1 LSSVDILAFGLSR
14 LSHNLWHP
22 ETMRWMGALL
32 WLPLALAAQ
41 TRPHDSCGISGQVS
55 NAATGEPV
63 RRALVSLRR
72 LDMPPGTTTIQVT
85 HTAATD
91 AAGQFAMEGI
101 APGKYR
107 LVAERNGFL
116 ATQYGSRGPGKA
128 GTLITLEA
136 GQKSTGLALR
146 LTPHGVI
153 TGRVLDEE
161 GDPVPGASVQVSRQV
176 YAQGRRQMSRT
187 SDASTN
193 DLGEYRVFGL
203 VPGRYFV
210 SAGARPNAMLQQ
222 AEEEYV
228 TTWFPRTADAAAAAP
243 VDVAPGAQLRNIDIL
258 LAKLHT
264 VAVRGRVVGEAGAPA
279 GGQGAQRTNFSVV
292 LSARNA
298 IGAGGNPSRATAVTP
313 EGSFDFHSVTPGS
326 YFLSAQVNAQGKN
339 FAARMAI
346 EVGGANIEGI
356 TLPLLGG
363 VPVSGR
369 VRVEGETTQSI
380 ASVQVLLR
388 PAETGGLVFGP
399 IPIRQVKPDGSF
411 QLDDVGADRYT
422 VTINGL
428 PESFYVKSVRSA
440 DLDVLA
446 GGLEI
451 AGGAPAPLDV
461 VLSPNAGQVAGTVL
475 DPKTQKGAAAVMV
488 VLVPQEKE
496 RRDREAFYQ
505 TAMTDG
511 SGRFTLISVVPGEYR
526 VYAWEEAEYG
536 SWMDP
541 DFMKPLESRGEA
553 VSVSEGGRQ
562 AIQVNLISADGQ

>member
-1 LSSVDILAFGLSR
+1 
-14 LSHNLWHP
+14 
-22 ETMRWMGALL
+22 MRWMAALL

-41 TRPHDSCGISGQVS
+41 TKPDDSCAISGQVS

-72 LDMPPGTTTIQVT
+72 IDMSPGVTAVQVS
-85 HTAATD
+85 HTVATD
-91 AAGQFAMEGI
+91 AAGQFAMAGI

-107 LVAERNGFL
+107 LTAERNGFV

-128 GTLITLEA
+128 GALLTLEA
-136 GQKSTGLALR
+136 GQKSSDLAMR

-161 GDPVPGASVQVSRQV
+161 GDPVAGANVQVSRQV
-176 YAQGRRQMSRT
+176 YAQGRKQMSRAGA
-187 SDASTN
+187 ASTN

-203 VPGRYFV
+203 APGHYFV
-210 SAGARPNAMLQQ
+210 SADARQNPMLSQ
-222 AEEEYV
+222 AEDEYV

-243 VDVAPGAQLRNIDIL
+243 IDVAPGAQLRNIDIL

-264 VAVRGRVVGEAGAPA
+264 VAVRGRVVGEAAAP
-279 GGQGAQRTNFSVV
+279 GGAQRTNFSVV

-298 IGAGGNPSRATAVTP
+298 MGAGGNASRGTAVTP
-313 EGSFDFHSVTPGS
+313 EGTFDFRSVTPGS
-326 YFLSAQVNAQGKN
+326 YFLIAQVNAQGKN
-339 FAARMAI
+339 LAARMAI
-346 EVGGANIEGI
+346 QVGASNVEGI
-356 TLPLLGG
+356 TLPLHGG

-399 IPIRQVKPDGSF
+399 LPIQQVKPDGSF
-411 QLDDVGADRYT
+411 QMDDVGADRYT

-451 AGGAPAPLDV
+451 AGGSPAPLDV
-461 VLSPNAGQVAGTVL
+461 VLSPNAGQVTGTVL
-475 DPKTQKGAAAVMV
+475 DPKTQKAAAAVMA

-505 TAMTDG
+505 TAMTDV
-511 SGRFTLISVVPGEYR
+511 SGHFTLISVVPGEYR
-526 VYAWEEAEYG
+526 VYAWENVEY
-536 SWMDP
+536 SAWMDP

-562 AIQVNLISADGQ
+562 AVQVNLIAAEAQ

>member
-1 LSSVDILAFGLSR
+1 
-14 LSHNLWHP
+14 
-22 ETMRWMGALL
+22 MRWMAALL
-32 WLPLALAAQ
+32 WLPLALPAQ
-41 TRPHDSCGISGQVS
+41 PRPDDSCAISGQVS

-72 LDMPPGTTTIQVT
+72 IDMSPGVTAVQVS
-85 HTAATD
+85 HTVATD
-91 AAGQFAMEGI
+91 AAGQFAMAGI

-107 LVAERNGFL
+107 LTAERNGFV

-128 GTLITLEA
+128 GALLTLEA
-136 GQKSTGLALR
+136 GQKSSDLAMR

-161 GDPVPGASVQVSRQV
+161 GDPVAGANVQVSRQV
-176 YAQGRRQMSRT
+176 YAQGRKQLSRAG
-187 SDASTN
+187 SASTN

-203 VPGRYFV
+203 APGHYFV
-210 SAGARPNAMLQQ
+210 SADARQNPMLSQ
-222 AEEEYV
+222 AEDEYV

-243 VDVAPGAQLRNIDIL
+243 IDVAPGAQLRNIDIL

-264 VAVRGRVVGEAGAPA
+264 VAVRGRVVGEAGAP
-279 GGQGAQRTNFSVV
+279 GGAQRTNFSVV

-298 IGAGGNPSRATAVTP
+298 MGAGGNASRGTAVTP
-313 EGSFDFHSVTPGS
+313 EGTFDFRSVTPGS
-326 YFLSAQVNAQGKN
+326 YFLIAQVNAQGKN
-339 FAARMAI
+339 LAARMAI
-346 EVGGANIEGI
+346 QVGASNVEGI
-356 TLPLLGG
+356 TLPLHGG

-399 IPIRQVKPDGSF
+399 LPIQQVKPDGSF
-411 QLDDVGADRYT
+411 QMDDVGADRYT

-451 AGGAPAPLDV
+451 AGGSPAPLDV
-461 VLSPNAGQVAGTVL
+461 VLSPNAGQVTGTVL
-475 DPKTQKGAAAVMV
+475 DPTTQKAAAAVMA

-505 TAMTDG
+505 TAMTDV
-511 SGRFTLISVVPGEYR
+511 SGHFTLISVVPGEYR
-526 VYAWEEAEYG
+526 VYAWENVEY
-536 SWMDP
+536 SAWMDP

-562 AIQVNLISADGQ
+562 AVQVNLIAAEAQ